1 MHNLCKALDFNP
13 SAIKQNTKNNELL
26 RMLVQ
31 AYNPK
36 TWEVEVERSGIQG
49 HCQLHREKSKP
60 VWAF

>member
-1 MHNLCKALDFNP
+1 MQGSDFNP

-31 AYNPK
+31 AYNPR
-36 TWEVEVERSGIQG
+36 TWEVEVERRGIQG
-49 HCQLHREKSKP
+49 HCQLHRVKTKP